1 MRMTNPPEFAE
12 IGERL
17 GRIRKVFSDESQ
29 KAWAEKNR
37 FNTTQY
43 NNWEKGNRRIPVE
56 RALELC
62 ERYGLTLDYIYRGR
76 SDGLSDNLR
85 KSL

>member
-1 MRMTNPPEFAE
+1 MTETPEFHE

-17 GRIRKVFSDESQ
+17 ARIRKAFSSESQ
-29 KAWAEKNR
+29 KTWAEKNR
-37 FNTTQY
+37 FNPTQY

-56 RALELC
+56 HAIELC
-62 ERYGLTLDYIYRGR
+62 ARYGVTLDFVYRGR
-76 SDGLSDNLR
+76 SDGLSENLR

>member
-1 MRMTNPPEFAE
+1 MTDQPEFHE

-17 GRIRKVFSDESQ
+17 ARIRRAFSDESQ

-37 FNTTQY
+37 FNPTQY
-43 NNWEKGNRRIPVE
+43 NNWEKGSRRIPVE
-56 RALELC
+56 HAMDLC
-62 ERYGLTLDYIYRGR
+62 TRYGVTLDFVYRGR
-76 SDGLSDNLR
+76 SDGLSESLR